1 MTTIAC
7 IPYRRESNSRRIV
20 MNSDAILT
28 VGSIAIDWLEMPD
41 GTEGEVLG
49 GSATYFILTASQF
62 APVHVVG
69 VVGSDFPQ
77 EGHDLYKI
85 HTANLDDLQVVD
97 GKTFRWGGRYHEN
110 WENRTT
116 LFTELGV
123 FGDFKPAISQ
133 GNRSCPFV
141 FLANIQP
148 SLQLDVLGQM
158 ESPRLV
164 ITDTMNL
171 WIDTALIDLKRV
183 IAKTDIFLLNDN
195 EAEKLTGLSD
205 PEGAGRELC
214 QQGPKSVV
222 VKLGSRGALLVEEER
237 TVPVAAY
244 KIDSVVDPTGAG
256 DSFAG
261 GLVGA
266 LAAGDSLIDA
276 LIVGS
281 AIASFS
287 VEGFGPAGLF
297 KLDKDELAQRISVV
311 RNLSK
316 LA

>member
-1 MTTIAC
+1 
-7 IPYRRESNSRRIV
+7 
-20 MNSDAILT
+20 MNSDSILT

-41 GTEGEVLG
+41 GAEGEVLG
-49 GSATYFILTASQF
+49 GSATYFVLAASQF
-62 APVHVVG
+62 APVHIVG

-77 EGHDLYKI
+77 EGHDLFKT
-85 HTANLDDLQVVD
+85 HAANLDDLQVVE
-97 GKTFRWGGRYHEN
+97 GKTFRWGGRYHKN

-123 FGDFKPAISQ
+123 FGDFKPTISQ
-133 GNRSCPFV
+133 GNRSCPLV

-148 SLQLDVLGQM
+148 SLQLDVLSQI

-171 WIDTALIDLKRV
+171 WIDTALSDLKEV
-183 IAKTDIFLLNDN
+183 IAKTDILLLNDN
-195 EAEKLTGLSD
+195 EAEMITGLSD
-205 PEGAGRELC
+205 SEGAGRELC
-214 QQGPKSVV
+214 RQGPKSVI

-237 TVPVAAY
+237 TVPVTAY
-244 KIDSVVDPTGAG
+244 KIEDVVDPTGAG

-266 LAAGDSLIDA
+266 LAAGESLIDSLIT
-276 LIVGS
+276 GS

-287 VEGFGPAGLF
+287 VEGFGPSGLYNS
-297 KLDKDELAQRISVV
+297 DKDELAQRISFI
-311 RNLSK
+311 RNLS
-316 LA
+316 